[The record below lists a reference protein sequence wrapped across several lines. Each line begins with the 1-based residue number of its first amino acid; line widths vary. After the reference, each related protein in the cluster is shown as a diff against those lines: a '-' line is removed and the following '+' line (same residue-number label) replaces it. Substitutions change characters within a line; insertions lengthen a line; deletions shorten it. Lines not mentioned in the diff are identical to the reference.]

1 MKFGHQFEQ
10 ALNDDAYPER
20 WVDSAIPYGQLK
32 KILGKVRQEL
42 VTRGYD
48 PSTLR
53 SLLENH
59 EAVYNLDPSR
69 DEHGHLR
76 PRLSVLAPQLS
87 GDKPSDSALA
97 REPLTGAEET
107 SDHKCRPEHLAN
119 GRILSI
125 DDSQKPLDAE
135 RCVSSPRSAYRSSTL
150 KINIEH
156 SSPSEDV
163 AGAPVPDRPPPHW
176 VDVPLVADSTFF
188 DAVQSDVGKLDTLQ
202 VEEQRSMN
210 DEIKGLGKEVCVSA
224 RPSKYAKS
232 DLYPWREIFELY
244 LAAQIFFSTH
254 EETHGSRG
262 SESAQKQLVWFQ
274 AEVNKRGLPAQF
286 KLPSSGAA
294 YMRFLSINATL
305 LQNLRFQE
313 LNKIALTKIIK
324 SSLIPFSHPL
334 GGGHAL
340 FAWAEEALDKSS
352 TDSATEFD
360 KKTSLGIKQSF
371 PGMVHSKAFMA
382 ETVSKDVC
390 AQLSR
395 EVVSLVPQI
404 DDYTCPVCF
413 GICWV
418 PVRLQCEH
426 LFCIRCVV
434 KMQADK
440 KPVCPLCRADS
451 VLAADTSN
459 FDPRLEEFMKRW
471 FRKEV
476 SEKQLANEIERGKEL
491 FGEDYKHH
499 RCNIM

>member
-10 ALNDDAYPER
+10 ALNDDAYPDR

-48 PSTLR
+48 PNTLR

-59 EAVYNLDPSR
+59 EAVYNLGSSR
-69 DEHGHLR
+69 DGHGHLR

-87 GDKPSDSALA
+87 GNKPSDSILP
-97 REPLTGAEET
+97 REPLAEVEDT
-107 SDHKCRPEHLAN
+107 SGHKPRPEHLAN
-119 GRILSI
+119 GQISTT
-125 DDSQKPLDAE
+125 DDSQKSPGAE
-135 RCVSSPRSAYRSSTL
+135 RYESLPWSLNSSFVLT
-150 KINIEH
+150 INIEH

-163 AGAPVPDRPPPHW
+163 AGAPVQDTPQPHW

-188 DAVQSDVGKLDTLQ
+188 DAVQSDVVKLDNLQ

-210 DEIKGLGKEVCVSA
+210 DEIKSLGQEVGVSA

-254 EETHGSRG
+254 EETHGSRS

-313 LNKIALTKIIK
+313 LNKIALNKIIK
-324 SSLIPFSHPL
+324 SMLASSPPPFFVECMPSLPGLRRQHM
-334 GGGHAL
+334 
-340 FAWAEEALDKSS
+340 EALLTWQQSS
-352 TDSATEFD
+352 
-360 KKTSLGIKQSF
+360 I
-371 PGMVHSKAFMA
+371 
-382 ETVSKDVC
+382 
-390 AQLSR
+390 R
-395 EVVSLVPQI
+395 
-404 DDYTCPVCF
+404 
-413 GICWV
+413 
-418 PVRLQCEH
+418 RL
-426 LFCIRCVV
+426 
-434 KMQADK
+434 A
-440 KPVCPLCRADS
+440 
-451 VLAADTSN
+451 
-459 FDPRLEEFMKRW
+459 
-471 FRKEV
+471 
-476 SEKQLANEIERGKEL
+476 
-491 FGEDYKHH
+491 
-499 RCNIM
+499 